1 MLCQNKKSSY
11 LLFSNFLIVDILLIF
26 LDLWLLLILKW
37 VQFQPRLHLG
47 LDFSMNLTHLLS
59 DSDSESYESSWD
71 KNHNCVHFGKTMKF
85 YQMMKFSPQNFQKN
99 MFFIFD
105 GAKSCMVITFLR
117 KIHNWY
123 FYTKTFDKLWYIS

>member
-1 MLCQNKKSSY
+1 MLSQKKKII
-11 LLFSNFLIVDILLIF
+11 LPFSNFLIVDILLIF

-47 LDFSMNLTHLLS
+47 LDFSMHLTHLLS

-71 KNHNCVHFGKTMKF
+71 KNHNCVLFGKYKKF
-85 YQMMKFSPQNFQKN
+85 YQMIKFSIQNFQKN

-105 GAKSCMVITFLR
+105 DAKS
-117 KIHNWY
+117 
-123 FYTKTFDKLWYIS
+123 